1 MPIRPPRLSPAL
13 PDRPGS
19 SAADSRDLGHDPGR
33 RALLRHGAAGAVGLT
48 IWVKSGG
55 VAAQDKRLVIRDPGG
70 PFAEGFGAAFY
81 KPFREATGIEIVPAT
96 GQHQP
101 TAFIKTMVE
110 SKAYTWDM
118 AHVSRD
124 VHDALLG
131 MGHLEPLNL
140 DAALSELPAAYRA
153 PTYAGVDVV
162 GSVLAYRSDKM
173 PAGKAPRTF
182 ADLWD
187 VKTFPGRRALRRN
200 PMETLE
206 FALLADGVAP
216 AQLYPLDLDRAFRA
230 LERVKKDIAVW
241 WTSGAQTSQLL
252 KSGEVDFC
260 PTWNARAQ
268 VVADEGTPVA
278 IMWSQHLFTTEGW
291 IIPKGA
297 PKADLCRE
305 FIKFATDAKRQAEFT
320 KHLSYGPTLPKA
332 YDFVDAKRAR
342 TFPAHPDNARGGIEW
357 NVGYWAK
364 NRDAV
369 TERFNAW
376 VTT

>member
-1 MPIRPPRLSPAL
+1 MRHDASRTTPHHPR
-13 PDRPGS
+13 
-19 SAADSRDLGHDPGR
+19 R
-33 RALLRHGAAGAVGLT
+33 RSVLRHGAAGTIGLT
-48 IWVKSGG
+48 LWMNNGLLQ
-55 VAAQDKRLVIRDPGG
+55 AQDKRLVIRDPGG
-70 PFAEGFGAAFY
+70 PYAEGFGAAFY

-110 SKAYTWDM
+110 TKSYTWDM

-131 MGHLEPLNL
+131 MGYLETLNL
-140 DAALSELPAAYRA
+140 DATLRDLPAPYRA
-153 PTYAGVDVV
+153 ATYAGVDVV
-162 GSVLAYRSDKM
+162 GSVLAYRSDRM
-173 PAGKAPRTF
+173 PAGKAPRSF

-187 VKTFPGRRALRRN
+187 LTGFPGRRALRRN

-206 FALLADGVAP
+206 YALLADGVSP
-216 AQLYPLDLDRAFRA
+216 AQLYPLDVDRAFRA
-230 LERVKKDIAVW
+230 LERVKKEIAVW

-268 VVADEGTPVA
+268 VVADEGTPVS

-291 IIPKGA
+291 IIPKGS
-297 PKADLCRE
+297 PRADLCRE

-320 KHLSYGPTLPKA
+320 KNLAYGPTLPKA

-342 TFPAHPDNARGGIEW
+342 TFPAHPENARGGIEW
-357 NVGYWAK
+357 DVGYWAK